1 MTRDKSERRAR
12 VRLPAEAGSHGSL
25 FPASS
30 SVNVASGSPRVA
42 SGFSRK
48 IRARLLNW
56 ALCLGTC
63 ALSLGVATPVRATV
77 IVPADFPDVVNG
89 SQLIV
94 HGRVVDVRSQMT
106 AGRRSIHSFV
116 TVAVDQALK
125 GNPGPTVTFRVPQG
139 QVGRYRRIIVGAPE
153 FRSGTRSSCS

>member
-1 MTRDKSERRAR
+1 M
-12 VRLPAEAGSHGSL
+12 
-25 FPASS
+25 
-30 SVNVASGSPRVA
+30 
-42 SGFSRK
+42 
-48 IRARLLNW
+48 
-56 ALCLGTC
+56 CLGTC

-77 IVPADFPDVVNG
+77 IAPADFPDVVNG

-125 GNPGPTVTFRVPQG
+125 GSPGPTVTFRVPQG

-153 FRSGTRSSCS
+153 FCGRGRGRRVPDRQGTGDADRVRPEPGRAATYAETPRAAAWRSTRTGARCVQSWSGRDEGRSSPR